1 MWTAL
6 SLAGIATIAVVLY
19 VLWPLFRGQA
29 PLIVQEDEQL
39 EELLARKD
47 ATLRTI
53 KDLQFDHKVGK
64 IDDADFTRFN
74 QSLRRRALALIQQIE
89 QAAPEISQ
97 LDEQLE
103 AEIAALHRVEMPL
116 DSAASLAPNPQL
128 QTDQK

>member
-74 QSLRRRALALIQQIE
+74 QSLRRRALALNQQIE

>member
-64 IDDADFTRFN
+64 IDDADFTRFI
-74 QSLRRRALALIQQIE
+74 RVC
-89 QAAPEISQ
+89 AAVPW
-97 LDEQLE
+97 
-103 AEIAALHRVEMPL
+103 R
-116 DSAASLAPNPQL
+116 
-128 QTDQK
+128 